1 MKLIVTM
8 LAAILLL
15 CPLAPRAQASL
26 EPEAIPFHI
35 SSFET
40 PFAMQGDFEG
50 EYRVYPESIEVSL
63 SRAVI
68 RISEHCPYKGRR
80 EFGAIRFMLGTE
92 LANGKWDIAFKS
104 PKLFVG
110 RIMNPGDEYSLGAVR
125 FYIPKEETT
134 ELAKHWF
141 VVQMDDL
148 VLDHPKGTPVEG
160 FAFAQSCKDIFI
172 PKGEA
177 AQ

>member
-1 MKLIVTM
+1 MKLIVTL

-15 CPLAPRAQASL
+15 CQFAPEAEATLAP
-26 EPEAIPFHI
+26 EAVPFHI

-50 EYRVYPESIEVSL
+50 EYLVYPTYVEVSL
-63 SRAVI
+63 SKAVI

-80 EFGAIRFMLGTE
+80 NFAAIRFT
-92 LANGKWDIAFKS
+92 LATDTPDGKWDMAFKS

-110 RIMNPGDEYSLGAVR
+110 RIMNPGDEYSLGAAH

-134 ELAKHWF
+134 ELAKYWF
-141 VVQMDDL
+141 VIQMDDL
-148 VLDHPKGTPVEG
+148 VLDHPKGGPVEG
-160 FAFAQSCKDIFI
+160 YAFARSCKDIFTQ
-172 PKGEA
+172 KGEP